1 MEKNENNN
9 NLNNYEEEEDDFA
22 KSLEKDL
29 EESTKLYINNITTNS
44 PYKSDTELLLL
55 SKEEIITY
63 KNLIITS
70 LNTKIQQLTKEN
82 EMLLTNYK
90 QTTDALLS
98 KLKDNYSNKGIRPE
112 TPSLIKNVF
121 NNNNKIS
128 NKNNYQICNNCNK
141 KILEDNYFEHSLLC
155 LRKIFKCSVCENIMP
170 FEEKNN
176 HFLYFYNKKNIINWI
191 NTKNTKFFNLV
202 LLHNF
207 DVNNEIIDE
216 EKKNYLIH
224 FLVNN
229 NAINLLEILLSYK
242 NINLELRNKN
252 DYTPLM
258 LSCKLNYEQI
268 SLLLLNKGADVNAK
282 NILGD
287 SPLRFCQLNK
297 NEKLSFILIN
307 KYKCKIS
314 NSKF

>member
-1 MEKNENNN
+1 MDNNENN
-9 NLNNYEEEEDDFA
+9 NLNNIEEDDDFA

-29 EESTKLYINNITTNS
+29 EDSTKLYINNITTNS
-44 PYKSDTELLLL
+44 PYKSDSELLLL

-98 KLKDNYSNKGIRPE
+98 KLKDNYSNNGIRPQ
-112 TPSLIKNVF
+112 TPSIIKNVF
-121 NNNNKIS
+121 NNKNIIHKN
-128 NKNNYQICNNCNK
+128 NNYQICSNCNK

-155 LRKIFKCSVCENIMP
+155 LRKIYKCSICETIMP

-176 HFLYFYNKKNIINWI
+176 HFLYFNNKTNIINWV
-191 NTKNTKFFNLV
+191 NSNDSKLFNLL
-202 LLHNF
+202 LLHDF

-216 EKKNYLIH
+216 DKKYYLIH
-224 FLVNN
+224 FLVKN

-258 LSCKLNYEQI
+258 MSCKLNFENI
-268 SLLLLNKGADVNAK
+268 SLLLLNKGADVNAT

-287 SPLRFCQLNK
+287 SPLRFCQINK
-297 NEKLSFILIN
+297 NENLSFILIN